1 MVKLIDIDS
10 LFDKYIEDFVYSN
23 IGKVKPEEIENK
35 IPEVKEVMVYGE
47 DDSIVAEIFADAEI
61 ENVESIIDRKVNEV
75 NQKLP
80 LYKRIS
86 RVRFTDTEFPK
97 TTTKKIKRTH
107 ITK

>member
-1 MVKLIDIDS
+1 M
-10 LFDKYIEDFVYSN
+10 
-23 IGKVKPEEIENK
+23 PEEIESYIENN

-47 DDSIVAEIFADAEI
+47 DDNIVAEIFADAEV
-61 ENVESIIDRKVNEV
+61 ENAQKIIDGKVNDI

-86 RVRFTDTEFPK
+86 RVKFTDTEFPK

-107 ITK
+107 IAK